1 MAHTAFALGSNEPC
15 NVFYGGAAGL
25 GKTHLLKAE
34 VQARQVAWQA
44 RFGFDSKVEYFKSAG
59 EWRIDSDAFH
69 KFRASL
75 QSDAG
80 TVADEFHEM
89 GQEAQGKETTKCLK
103 ALLVN
108 DRTSPL
114 RSHKFDDS
122 GEIHRMACEIFVG
135 VGTNFPSEIRDH
147 AAVVSRFGGVKEL
160 ELYNAEESRA
170 ILALILK
177 DKGVRISDGSLDLI
191 ADTARGTARPL
202 EMLVSTLAQITTV
215 KRKAT
220 VNRDDCFEAMIA
232 NDIYPLGLSRREIK
246 ILQLCKL
253 RQDKAGLATEFK
265 VNAKELTE
273 DFGTLRQAGFVTTKG
288 SFLSTSV
295 LGAAYLQQAK
305 EKGFKF

>member
-1 MAHTAFALGSNEPC
+1 MTPKHTAIIRRHKYPHEYRGWILEYDSPQWTSDRLD
-15 NVFYGGAAGL
+15 AAP
-25 GKTHLLKAE
+25 
-34 VQARQVAWQA
+34 V
-44 RFGFDSKVEYFKSAG
+44 
-59 EWRIDSDAFH
+59 
-69 KFRASL
+69 
-75 QSDAG
+75 
-80 TVADEFHEM
+80 
-89 GQEAQGKETTKCLK
+89 
-103 ALLVN
+103 
-108 DRTSPL
+108 
-114 RSHKFDDS
+114 
-122 GEIHRMACEIFVG
+122 
-135 VGTNFPSEIRDH
+135 
-147 AAVVSRFGGVKEL
+147 
-160 ELYNAEESRA
+160 
-170 ILALILK
+170 
-177 DKGVRISDGSLDLI
+177 
-191 ADTARGTARPL
+191 PL